1 MTTHSKVTS
10 PSSSSTSSPITSPT
24 PSTRRG
30 MEESIHVN
38 SQMYGRFDR
47 AGESEDDW
55 TGGTGTGDDWTGTS
69 DSGFAIGPR
78 ANGLPYERGS
88 GLLHNGP
95 PLPPRGPRSEDTSDY
110 TDINVHAMDPDN
122 QYVQITRGTGS
133 KHVYDTVPA
142 DESTTPP
149 TSQYHY
155 QVPRPHI
162 PTSNSQNC
170 LSVISEDY
178 CTMMPGRAI
187 IRNGSLPMERP
198 PPVPPH
204 KKNSVPALA
213 WSGMRASDHSDTSN
227 S

>member
-1 MTTHSKVTS
+1 MTTHSKLTS
-10 PSSSSTSSPITSPT
+10 PSPSNTSSPLTSPT
-24 PSTRRG
+24 PSARRG

-47 AGESEDDW
+47 VADSEDDW

-78 ANGLPYERGS
+78 VNGLPYERAG
-88 GLLHNGP
+88 GFHDGHAP
-95 PLPPRGPRSEDTSDY
+95 PLPPRGPQSENASLY

-122 QYVQITRGTGS
+122 QYVLITRQSDLST
-133 KHVYDTVPA
+133 HVYDSVPA
-142 DESTTPP
+142 DRSATPP
-149 TSQYHY
+149 SQTHY
-155 QVPRPHI
+155 QVPRPHV

-170 LSVISEDY
+170 LNTLSDDY

-198 PPVPPH
+198 PPIPAH
-204 KKNSVPALA
+204 KKSSVPALA
-213 WSGMRASDHSDTSN
+213 WSNKVVLDHSN